1 MLGAGLY
8 GGNALVLTEGENVIK
23 SRLAKIS
30 IVLDV
35 FLLFNRKDGTH
46 THLHAHVRYR
56 TVPEGGDHMKLS
68 TKRNMPWEMVPTIVT
83 LAWPT
88 MMEELMQTAV
98 QYIDTAM
105 VGSLGTQATAAVGA
119 TSTVNWLVGST
130 ISAVGVGFLS
140 YVSQA
145 CGAGD
150 TKRAGK
156 AASQAVLAVLFCGI
170 LFTALTLG
178 LSRKI
183 PVWMQVDP
191 GIRDLA
197 SRYFFVLY
205 SPMLAR
211 TAIIIFGTLLRSAGD
226 TKTPMRVGII
236 VNLVNV
242 FLNFL
247 LIYPTREWKGII
259 LPGAGMGVIG
269 AAAASAV
276 AFVVGGVCMTV
287 SLWRHGVVSPRG
299 HSLRPDWNVL
309 RPCLRVALPNGL
321 QRFGTSLGY
330 VAFASMI
337 NSVGEVATA
346 AHTIANTV
354 ESAFY
359 IPGYGMQTAAA
370 TLAGNALGAND
381 NRRIKDLARMIIFIE
396 VTLMIVSGSLLFAFA
411 HNMMQLFSRDPEVI
425 RLGTTVLRMVAVSE
439 PFYGV
444 FIIIEGMMQG
454 MGNTVLPF
462 LFSISGLWGI
472 RIVGTFICTQLLG
485 LGLISAWA
493 CMIAHNLILFVM
505 FMICYVTGRWNP
517 MNRQNRKCA

>member
-1 MLGAGLY
+1 MK
-8 GGNALVLTEGENVIK
+8 NRIK
-23 SRLAKIS
+23 W
-30 IVLDV
+30 
-35 FLLFNRKDGTH
+35 
-46 THLHAHVRYR
+46 
-56 TVPEGGDHMKLS
+56 
-68 TKRNMPWEMVPTIVT
+68 NMPWEMVPAIIA

-119 TSTVNWLVGST
+119 TSTVSWLVGST
-130 ISAVGVGFLS
+130 VSAVGVGFLS
-140 YVSQA
+140 YVSRA

-150 TKRAGK
+150 TKRAGR

-178 LSRKI
+178 LSGMV

-191 GIRDLA
+191 SIQKLA
-197 SRYFFVLY
+197 SRYFFILY

-211 TAIIIFGTLLRSAGD
+211 AAIIIFGTLLRSAGD
-226 TKTPMRVGII
+226 TKTPMRVGIV
-236 VNLVNV
+236 VNLINV
-242 FLNFL
+242 ILNFL
-247 LIYPTREWKGII
+247 LIYPTRRWMGMWI
-259 LPGAGMGVIG
+259 PGAGWGVLG
-269 AAAASAV
+269 AAAASAI
-276 AFVVGGVCMTV
+276 AFAVGGICMTV
-287 SLWRHGVVSPRG
+287 ALWRHPVVSPKG
-299 HSLRPDWNVL
+299 QSLRPDWEVL

-381 NRRIKDLARMIIFIE
+381 DRKVRNLARMIIFIE
-396 VTLMIVSGSLLFAFA
+396 VALMIVSGSLLFVFA
-411 HNMMQLFSRDPEVI
+411 PNMMQLFSRDPEVI
-425 RLGTTVLRMVAVSE
+425 RLGATVLRMVAVSE

-444 FIIIEGMMQG
+444 SIIIEGMMQG

-462 LFSISGLWGI
+462 IFSISGMWGI

-485 LGLISAWA
+485 MGLISAWA
-493 CMIAHNLILFVM
+493 CMIAHNLLLFVM
-505 FMICYVTGRWNP
+505 FVFCYVSGRWNP
-517 MNRQNRKCA
+517 MHRKNRKPA